1 MKKQIRRRT
10 LYFATHPG
18 QWFTHPAKKHYH
30 KKYHGRYKYARALFV
45 FDMFLLGLMFGLG
58 IFALILALYQPTT
71 IADKVLFETTVAPT
85 DIVSGAPST
94 LTIYWTNTTG
104 QELNNASLLLGYP
117 EHFLLQEVTSETD
130 LVDNDRVDIGTI
142 PADGTGLIRV
152 RGVMFGD
159 VGGQQ
164 TFRSILTFQHG
175 EENEVAQKIS
185 YHSFTPVSSTLELG
199 LDLPERLV
207 GFQEV
212 SGTITYRNT
221 GEIDYPQISIEPEWP
236 NGFVLLKATHPIVSS
251 TFLLPALSAGTEG
264 TMGFSGR
271 LDTADESVTFIFH
284 PSFTFGNTLYQQE
297 SLTQTSPLIPPP
309 VSLSHS
315 VTSTALQPG
324 GTSEFLIRYENISDY
339 SVSEVEI
346 KIETD
351 SPFFLESD
359 LESQIVKISEL
370 APGQVGEDTIKLPL
384 RSSIMQSETEIF
396 ENLNATTRAAASF
409 TLGDGTPQR
418 VLSYGQEVT
427 TPITSPIVLDSFGRY
442 STAQGDQLGRGPLPP
457 LVDSETKYWVFINLT
472 GTTNAL
478 ENITITAELPN
489 NVRFTGKQTVSVGDP
504 IEHDSGTIHWSSD
517 QIDPTFAPIAPIVGL
532 AFEVGITPNEE
543 QIGTAP
549 TLLENIQ
556 ITGTDAT
563 TGTFVSATGPV
574 VTTDLP
580 HDTMAANQSI
590 VQE

>member
-1 MKKQIRRRT
+1 MSKKIRRRV
-10 LYFATHPG
+10 LHFATHPG

-58 IFALILALYQPTT
+58 IFALILAFYRPAT
-71 IADKVLFETTVAPT
+71 ITDKVLFEATVAPAS
-85 DIVSGAPST
+85 IVSGASST
-94 LTIYWTNTTG
+94 LTIHWTNTTG
-104 QELNNASLLLGYP
+104 QELREATLLLGYP
-117 EHFLLQEVTSETD
+117 EHFLLQEVISEKY
-130 LVDNDRVDIGTI
+130 LVKENRIEIGSI
-142 PADGTGLIRV
+142 PVDGTGMVRI

-164 TFRSILTFQHG
+164 TFRSILTFQFG

-185 YHSFTPVSSTLELG
+185 YHSFTPVSSTLKLE

-207 GFQEV
+207 GYQEV
-212 SGTITYRNT
+212 AGTITYRNT

-236 NGFVLLKATHPIVSS
+236 DGYILIQATQPMVNSA
-251 TFLLPALSAGTEG
+251 FLLPALSAGTEG
-264 TMGFSGR
+264 TMEFSGR

-284 PSFTFGNTLYQQE
+284 PSFTFGNILYQQE

-309 VSLSHS
+309 VSISHNVDS
-315 VTSTALQPG
+315 SSLHPG
-324 GTSEFLIRYENISDY
+324 GTAEFQIRYENISDY
-339 SVSEVEI
+339 SVSDI
-346 KIETD
+346 QIQIETD

-359 LESQIVKISEL
+359 LESQVVKITEL
-370 APGQVGEDTIKLPL
+370 APGQVGEDTIMLPL
-384 RSSIMQSETEIF
+384 RSSIMQSETEIY
-396 ENLNATTRAAASF
+396 ENLEATTRATASF

-418 VLSYGQEVT
+418 VLSYGQEIT

-457 LVDSETKYWVFINLT
+457 YVGAETKYWVFINLT

-478 ENITITAELPN
+478 ENIEITAELPDN
-489 NVRFTGKQTVSVGDP
+489 IRFTGKQTVSVGNS
-504 IEHDSGTIHWSSD
+504 IEHDAGTIRWTSD

-543 QIGTAP
+543 QVGTAP

-556 ITGTDAT
+556 ITGTDSV
-563 TGTFVSATGPV
+563 TGAFISATGPV

-590 VQE
+590 VQK